1 MFQYLLT
8 IYNVDALT
16 GIFQS
21 DTIEVEDRSLCDVFK
36 ENAQRVWLKRAQQLT
51 QTLRDNEEVFRKDN
65 QGEMNKLFW
74 SILIIFVKFWSIA
87 ELVLY
92 LC

>member
-36 ENAQRVWLKRAQQLT
+36 ENAQRV
-51 QTLRDNEEVFRKDN
+51 
-65 QGEMNKLFW
+65 
-74 SILIIFVKFWSIA
+74 
-87 ELVLY
+87 
-92 LC
+92 